1 MGKSHKLNIALLD
14 DEQVG
19 INSFVEINGM
29 HVHQNKE
36 NY

>member
-1 MGKSHKLNIALLD
+1 MGKSHKLNIALLN

-19 INSFVEINGM
+19 INSSVEVNGM
-29 HVHQNKE
+29 RVHQNKE